1 MQDVNDIEDKDSSPL
16 FPLHKAELDGTKV
29 FTTKKGYFGKFVLF
43 VFVTSCAVILFTS
56 IISRVRQDRFHL
68 MESKRQLE
76 KQAARL
82 EEENSRL
89 EKEYSGLQDDPIRIE
104 KEARERL
111 GFAKPDEVFYKKYN
125 FHIKNV
131 TSKEPTK
138 TVSQNR
144 WKAFL
149 FEGPFPWQFPA
160 FIILIASAYYLIS
173 YHYEYRKLHQSDR

>member
-1 MQDVNDIEDKDSSPL
+1 MQDVNDIKDKDSSPL
-16 FPLHKAELDGTKV
+16 SPIHKAELDGTMV
-29 FTTKKGYFGKFVLF
+29 FPTKKGYFGKFVLL

-56 IISRVRQDRFHL
+56 IISRVRQDRFHML
-68 MESKRQLE
+68 ESKRLLE
-76 KQAARL
+76 KQAAWL

-89 EKEYSGLQDDPIRIE
+89 EKEYSGLQNDPVRIE

-125 FHIKNV
+125 FRIKRATN
-131 TSKEPTK
+131 KEPTK
-138 TVSQNR
+138 TISQNR

-173 YHYEYRKLHQSDR
+173 YHYEYRKLHRSDR